1 MNVLHCVAV
10 LALVQG
16 IPQAAQPPLALSAI
30 DHAAQDLF
38 DSARDSAWTQA
49 DEHLREL
56 QQGGQNLPTS
66 VAPADVVDSMRAR
79 VTQLADTVPHRD
91 RVKTMDAANAITKYA
106 MGLNDAFPSLVPAQ
120 LPRLAY
126 LGRQIEL
133 SVAAQD
139 QSLFS
144 RTVTDLRQAWQ
155 ELQPQLEGRGH
166 AADQRR
172 MTDIVVSFEATIKL
186 SDAESLAR
194 EERDVVSRLASAFTT
209 SN

>member
-10 LALVQG
+10 LALVG
-16 IPQAAQPPLALSAI
+16 IPQADQPPLALSGI
-30 DHAAQDLF
+30 DHAAQYLF
-38 DSARDSAWTQA
+38 DSARDSAWPQA
-49 DEHLREL
+49 EEHLREL
-56 QQGGQNLPTS
+56 QRDVQNLPTN
-66 VAPADVVDSMRAR
+66 VAPADVVDSLRER
-79 VTQLADTVPHRD
+79 LTQLADTVPHHD

-106 MGLNDAFPSLVPAQ
+106 MGLTDAFPSPVPAQ

-139 QSLFS
+139 QNLFS
-144 RTVTDLRQAWQ
+144 RTVTDMRQAWQ

-172 MTDIVVSFEATIKL
+172 MTDIVVSLEVTTKL
-186 SDAESLAR
+186 SDAEPLAR
-194 EERDVVSRLASAFTT
+194 EERDIVNRLASAFTT

>member
-1 MNVLHCVAV
+1 MNVLHSVAV
-10 LALVQG
+10 LTLLLG
-16 IPQAAQPPLALSAI
+16 GPQADQPPLALSQI
-30 DHAAQDLF
+30 DRAAKDLF

-56 QQGGQNLPTS
+56 QRGVQNLPTN
-66 VAPADVVDSMRAR
+66 VAPADVVDSLRAR
-79 VTQLADTVPHRD
+79 VTQLADTVPHHD
-91 RVKTMDAANAITKYA
+91 RVKTMDAANAITKSA
-106 MGLNDAFPSLVPAQ
+106 MGLNDAFPSPVPAQ

-139 QSLFS
+139 QNLFS
-144 RTVTDLRQAWQ
+144 RSVADMRQAWQ

-166 AADQRR
+166 SADQRR
-172 MTDIVVSFEATIKL
+172 MTDIVVSLEVTTKL
-186 SDAESLAR
+186 SDAEPLAR
-194 EERDVVSRLASAFTT
+194 QERDVVDRLASAFTA